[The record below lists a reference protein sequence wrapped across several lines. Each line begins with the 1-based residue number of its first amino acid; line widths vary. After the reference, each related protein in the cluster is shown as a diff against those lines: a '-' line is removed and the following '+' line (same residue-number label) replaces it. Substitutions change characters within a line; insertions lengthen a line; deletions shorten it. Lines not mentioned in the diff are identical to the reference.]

1 MKHPQSKE
9 VTNMRKQF
17 WKRLLCL
24 LLSAVFFTNLCFYVH
39 AEKTEVEDSAKD
51 ETQIEAAEVFS
62 PPEKG
67 DAETDDSG
75 SFPVFDPIDENL
87 VSPLA
92 VPTTATYRL
101 RNRKSGLYLTYTGS
115 NVVQS
120 TYTGA
125 ANQTWMVTKE
135 GIFCTL
141 RPTNMGGTN
150 YLDVDG
156 SYSTNPSSNTY
167 LSNGTNVSVFNNGST
182 HYHSSRWLILE
193 SQKGSFKL
201 QTKMSYVQDGS
212 YYPTSYYKYLS
223 ASGTGNGAN
232 VYQYSYNALGD
243 GYSDWY
249 FEPVSLHPQSG
260 GYYCIRNKNS
270 GKYLTHVPSN
280 NTVIQSEGTGR
291 GEQTWH
297 LVRYSD
303 GFWTLRP
310 ITATSTYFLDVN
322 GSYSTTPSQNTY
334 LSNYTPVTVFNNGS
348 TAYNSS
354 RWKIAQGYD
363 GSYTILAKMSYVQ
376 NGAYYDPSYH
386 KFLSLSS
393 STSNQ
398 NIFQFSHTGGDEEWY
413 FDFVSGSTKVYQ
425 SQKYPGL
432 EVDGSLARDMGY
444 NDKTRSQIIAVSEK
458 LTTMLDVFDNYGPTE
473 VYNTMMGLATTFT
486 KNDASMTPVATDMFN
501 HFWNGSG
508 ADYRNPVLTQK
519 AVGHPTTQTY
529 INGSKALILQSIRSH
544 NGDITK
550 VPFDIAVQSGHE
562 YLDRPQ
568 FTTEADLYNGLKICI
583 NDTWGRYI
591 EIKNYSFDGS
601 AFSGTL
607 KYTFYDH
614 FGLDDEDIPY
624 YMDWEIPFVSN
635 RFAAWYILQ
644 HYKGQNGASKPFV
657 TYFEAEVPFSG
668 TL

>member
-1 MKHPQSKE
+1 M
-9 VTNMRKQF
+9 VLVLFRY
-17 WKRLLCL
+17 
-24 LLSAVFFTNLCFYVH
+24 VFPH
-39 AEKTEVEDSAKD
+39 
-51 ETQIEAAEVFS
+51 
-62 PPEKG
+62 
-67 DAETDDSG
+67 
-75 SFPVFDPIDENL
+75 
-87 VSPLA
+87 
-92 VPTTATYRL
+92 
-101 RNRKSGLYLTYTGS
+101 GLQMCIRAS
-115 NVVQS
+115 
-120 TYTGA
+120 
-125 ANQTWMVTKE
+125 
-135 GIFCTL
+135 
-141 RPTNMGGTN
+141 
-150 YLDVDG
+150 
-156 SYSTNPSSNTY
+156 
-167 LSNGTNVSVFNNGST
+167 
-182 HYHSSRWLILE
+182 YHSSRWLILE

-249 FEPVSLHPQSG
+249 FEPVNLHPQSG

-486 KNDASMTPVATDMFN
+486 KNDASLTPVATDMFN

-562 YLDRPQ
+562 YLKRPQ

-583 NDTWGRYI
+583 NDTWGQMCIRDRCMCSCLLI
-591 EIKNYSFDGS
+591 TVTEFVVGVIVNIKCRMDVWNYSR
-601 AFSGTL
+601 
-607 KYTFYDH
+607 
-614 FGLDDEDIPY
+614 
-624 YMDWEIPFVSN
+624 N
-635 RFAAWYILQ
+635 RFQ
-644 HYKGQNGASKPFV
+644 YKGQVCLLYSFFWFLLSIPALWISSGINRHKIKKTSL
-657 TYFEAEVPFSG
+657 EAGISFKKEEYRN
-668 TL
+668 